1 MKFPKIQIL
10 TAEQILLDRRPQVP
24 FNFTEGFRKA
34 GQEKE
39 DRQPKL
45 L

>member
-1 MKFPKIQIL
+1 MKFPKIKIL

-34 GQEKE
+34 SPEK